1 MCSAKAMPR
10 SPSTWRRMHGRE
22 RGSCYG
28 CYMQIPRRN
37 GLWGVGD
44 LEEGATSHR
53 RDGGD

>member
-1 MCSAKAMPR
+1 VCSAKAMPR